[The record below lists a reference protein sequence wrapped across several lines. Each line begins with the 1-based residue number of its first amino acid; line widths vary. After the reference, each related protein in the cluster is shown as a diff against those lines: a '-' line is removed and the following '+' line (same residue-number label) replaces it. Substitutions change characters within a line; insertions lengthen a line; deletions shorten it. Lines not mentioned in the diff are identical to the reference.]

1 MKKRKAPLALRI
13 AGYLFSIGT
22 VAFVIVAV
30 GVGYYLWTMTRDMPD
45 YAALKNY
52 EPPVMTRTYASDGQL
67 LAEYASERRLY
78 IPIQAVP
85 ELVINAFLSAED
97 KNFYSHPGVDV
108 MGLARAAKVFAEN
121 EFMGGNKRLQ
131 GGSTITQQV
140 AKNFLLTNERSI
152 ERKAKEAILSFRIES
167 TYSKDRILE
176 LYLNEINLGF
186 RSYGIAAAALNYF
199 DKSVHELELHEAAY
213 LAALP
218 KAPENYNPYRNRE
231 AALTRRDWVIDR
243 MVENGFATVEEGEI
257 AKAKDLSVNPRP
269 LGTRIAAAE
278 YFAEEVRRE
287 VGDLYGTSALNEGGL
302 TIRTS
307 LDPRMQQIARD
318 ALAEGLV
325 GYDRERGY
333 RGPVTQISVGADWG
347 IDIAKVDEL
356 SDVDPWR
363 LAVVLKVGD
372 GGAEIGLRP
381 RDLRGDRVAEERE
394 TGTVTSDGVK
404 WTGRSVGKALAAGD
418 VVYVSPRE
426 DGTYTLQQVPEVQGA
441 LTAMDTKT
449 GRVLAM
455 VGGFS
460 FDQSVFNRAT
470 QAQRQPGSSFK
481 PLIYAAALDNGYS
494 PTSIILD
501 APVEFPDG
509 RGGVWRP
516 KNYGG
521 KSAGPSTLR
530 RGIEKSRNLMTVRLA
545 NDLGMP
551 LVAEYSRRFGVYDN
565 LTPVLA
571 NALGAGETTVLKM
584 TAAYATIAN
593 GGQKITPTLI
603 DRVQDRYG
611 KTVYRHDQRECREC
625 NLTDWHPQDE
635 PTLVDQREF
644 VLDPMTAYQITSI
657 MEGVVQRGTATILKD
672 LERPIAGK
680 TGTTNDE
687 KDALVH
693 RLHARHRGRR
703 LCRLRP
709 AQAHGPRRDRRRTGR
724 ADRQGVHARG
734 AGQRA
739 AQGVRAAG
747 GHEFRRGRPQFR
759 PALVRRRCDPRS
771 LQAGHVPDLD
781 LFTDRLPGQHGEHAG
796 GPAGRHAG
804 DGWALLS
811 RTLLPVEFHPRMARA
826 PV

>member
-1 MKKRKAPLALRI
+1 MKKRKAPLVFRI

-22 VAFVIVAV
+22 VAFVIVAG
-30 GVGYYLWTMTRDMPD
+30 GVGYYLWNLTKDMPD

-67 LAEYASERRLY
+67 LAEYATERRLY

-85 ELVINAFLSAED
+85 QLVIDAFLSAED
-97 KNFYSHPGVDV
+97 KNFYTHPGVDV
-108 MGLARAAKVFAEN
+108 MGLARAAKVFFESKFLGSN
-121 EFMGGNKRLQ
+121 QRLV

-140 AKNFLLTNERSI
+140 AKNFLLTSERSI
-152 ERKAKEAILSFRIES
+152 DRKAKEAILSLRIES
-167 TYSKDRILE
+167 AYSKDRILE
-176 LYLNEINLGF
+176 LYLNEINFGF

-213 LAALP
+213 MAALP

-231 AALTRRDWVIDR
+231 EALIRRNWVIDR
-243 MVENGFATVEEGEI
+243 MIENGHATPEEGLA
-257 AKAKDLSVNPRP
+257 AKARDLSVNPRP

-287 VGDLYGTSALNEGGL
+287 IGERYGEAALNEGGL

-307 LDPRMQQIARD
+307 LDPKMQQVARK
-318 ALAEGLV
+318 ALVDGLV
-325 GYDRERGY
+325 GYDRRRGY
-333 RGPVTQISVGADWG
+333 RGPVEKIELGSDWG
-347 IDIAKVDEL
+347 LDIEKLDDL
-356 SDVDPWR
+356 DDVEPWR
-363 LAVVLKVGD
+363 MAVVLNVSGE
-372 GGAEIGLRP
+372 GAQIGLRP
-381 RDLRGDRVAEERE
+381 QTLRGNRVAEDRE
-394 TGTVTSDGVK
+394 TGTITPNGVS
-404 WTGRSVGKALAAGD
+404 WTGKSLGNVLSVGD

-426 DGTYTLQQVPEVQGA
+426 EEGNYTLEQIPEVQGA

-481 PLIYAAALDNGYS
+481 PLIYAAALDNGYTPS
-494 PTSIILD
+494 SIILD
-501 APVEFPDG
+501 APVSFPDG
-509 RGGVWRP
+509 RGGVWEP

-521 KSAGPSTLR
+521 GSAGPSTLR

-565 LTPVLA
+565 LSPVLA
-571 NALGAGETTVLKM
+571 MSLGAGETTVLKM

-611 KTVYRHDQRECREC
+611 KTIYKHDNRECREC
-625 NLTDWHPQDE
+625 SLSDWHPQDE
-635 PTLVDQREF
+635 PTLIDNREF

-657 MEGVVQRGTATILKD
+657 MEGVVQRGTAVSAMA
-672 LERPIAGK
+672 EVGRPVAGK
-680 TGTTNDE
+680 TGTTNEE
-687 KDALVH
+687 KDAWFIGFTPDIAVGVYVGFDQPKPMG
-693 RLHARHRGRR
+693 RGSTGGG
-703 LCRLRP
+703 LAAPIVSAFLTEALADVPAKEFTPPEGMNIIQVDLNSGRP
-709 AQAHGPRRDRRRTGR
+709 SSGDGSIAEAFKPGMFPTSTYSLIGFQDSTATTPAAQ
-724 ADRQGVHARG
+724 QGVTLG
-734 AGQRA
+734 T
-739 AQGVRAAG
+739 G
-747 GHEFRRGRPQFR
+747 G
-759 PALVRRRCDPRS
+759 LY
-771 LQAGHVPDLD
+771 
-781 LFTDRLPGQHGEHAG
+781 
-796 GPAGRHAG
+796 
-804 DGWALLS
+804 
-811 RTLLPVEFHPRMARA
+811 
-826 PV
+826 

>member
-1 MKKRKAPLALRI
+1 MSKRKAPLALRI
-13 AGYLFSIGT
+13 LGYLFSIGT
-22 VAFVIVAV
+22 VGFVIAA
-30 GVGYYLWTMTRDMPD
+30 GAVGYYLWTLTKDMPD

-67 LAEYASERRLY
+67 LAEYANERRLY

-85 ELVINAFLSAED
+85 QLVINAFLSAED
-97 KNFYSHPGVDV
+97 KNFYSHPGVDA
-108 MGLARAAKVFAEN
+108 MSIARAMKTNIEGRLG
-121 EFMGGNKRLQ
+121 GGNRRLI

-152 ERKAKEAILSFRIES
+152 DRKAKEAILSLRIEA

-199 DKSVHELELHEAAY
+199 DKSVHELALHEAAY
-213 LAALP
+213 MAALP

-231 AALTRRDWVIDR
+231 AAITRRNWVIDR
-243 MVENGFATVEEGEI
+243 MVENGHATPEEGE
-257 AKAKDLSVNPRP
+257 AAKDLDLGVNPRP

-287 VGDLYGTSALNEGGL
+287 AAELYGEDGLNEGGF
-302 TIRTS
+302 TIRTT
-307 LDPRMQQIARD
+307 LDPKMQKMARK
-318 ALAEGLV
+318 ALVDGLV
-325 GYDRERGY
+325 GYDRRRGY
-333 RGPVTQISVGADWG
+333 RGPVANVALGDDWG
-347 IDIAKVDEL
+347 LDVAKIDALD
-356 SDVDPWR
+356 DVAPWR
-363 LAVVLKVGD
+363 MAVVLNVTGE
-372 GGAEIGLRP
+372 GAEIGLRP
-381 RDLRGDRVAEERE
+381 SDLRGNRVAAERE
-394 TGTVTSDGVK
+394 TGRITPAGVQ
-404 WTGRSVGKALAAGD
+404 WTGKSLGNALKPGD
-418 VVYVSPRE
+418 VVYVEQRGDE
-426 DGTYTLQQVPEVQGA
+426 GNYTLQQVPNVQGA

-501 APVEFPDG
+501 APVSFPG
-509 RGGVWRP
+509 ANGTTWEP

-521 KSAGPSTLR
+521 GSAGPSTLR

-551 LVAEYSRRFGVYDN
+551 LVAEYSRRFGVYEN

-571 NALGAGETTVLKM
+571 MALGAGETTVLKM

-611 KTVYRHDQRECREC
+611 KTVYRHDGRVCEEC

-635 PTLVDQREF
+635 PTLIDKREY

-657 MEGVVQRGTATILKD
+657 MEGVVKRGTATSLND
-672 LERPIAGK
+672 LGFTVAGK

-687 KDALVH
+687 KDAWFVGFTPSIAVGVYVGFDQPKPMGRGSTGGQLAAPIVKAF
-693 RLHARHRGRR
+693 LKDAREGEPVEEFQAPDGMNFVQVDLNSGRPSSGGGSISEAFKPGMFPTSTYS
-703 LCRLRP
+703 LIGFQDTVTPQAP
-709 AQAHGPRRDRRRTGR
+709 AAQ
-724 ADRQGVHARG
+724 QGVTLG
-734 AGQRA
+734 T
-739 AQGVRAAG
+739 G
-747 GHEFRRGRPQFR
+747 G
-759 PALVRRRCDPRS
+759 LY
-771 LQAGHVPDLD
+771 
-781 LFTDRLPGQHGEHAG
+781 
-796 GPAGRHAG
+796 
-804 DGWALLS
+804 
-811 RTLLPVEFHPRMARA
+811 
-826 PV
+826 

>member
-22 VAFVIVAV
+22 VAFVIVSV
-30 GVGYYLWTMTRDMPD
+30 GVGYYLWTLTRDMPD

-85 ELVINAFLSAED
+85 QLVINAFLSAED

-243 MVENGFATVEEGEI
+243 MVENGFATGEEGEI

-333 RGPVTQISVGADWG
+333 RGPVTKISVGADWG

-356 SDVDPWR
+356 TDVDPWR
-363 LAVVLKVGD
+363 LAVVLNVGD
-372 GGAEIGLRP
+372 GDAEIGLRP

-394 TGTVTSDGVK
+394 TGTITSDGTK
-404 WTGRSVGKALAAGD
+404 WTGRSVGKALSTGD

-687 KDALVH
+687 KDAWFVGFTPDI
-693 RLHARHRGRR
+693 AVGVYVGFDQPKPMGRGETGGGLAAPIVKAFMREA
-703 LCRLRP
+703 LDGVPPKEFVPPEGMNFVEVDLNSGRP
-709 AQAHGPRRDRRRTGR
+709 SSGGGAILEAFKPGMFPTSTYSLIGFQDSTATTPAAQ
-724 ADRQGVHARG
+724 QGVTLG
-734 AGQRA
+734 T
-739 AQGVRAAG
+739 G
-747 GHEFRRGRPQFR
+747 G
-759 PALVRRRCDPRS
+759 LY
-771 LQAGHVPDLD
+771 
-781 LFTDRLPGQHGEHAG
+781 
-796 GPAGRHAG
+796 
-804 DGWALLS
+804 
-811 RTLLPVEFHPRMARA
+811 
-826 PV
+826 

>member
-1 MKKRKAPLALRI
+1 MKKRKAPLVLRI
-13 AGYLFSIGT
+13 AGYLFSIGA
-22 VAFVIVAV
+22 VAFVVVAA
-30 GVGYYLWTMTRDMPD
+30 GVGYYLWNLTRDMPD

-97 KNFYSHPGVDV
+97 KNFYTHPGVDA
-108 MGLARAAKVFAEN
+108 MSILRAVKTNVEN
-121 EFMGGNKRLQ
+121 KLGGGDRRLI

-140 AKNFLLTNERSI
+140 AKNFLLTNERSLD
-152 ERKAKEAILSFRIES
+152 RKAKEAILSLRIE
-167 TYSKDRILE
+167 TAYSKDQILE

-186 RSYGIAAAALNYF
+186 RSYGVAAAALNYF

-231 AALTRRDWVIDR
+231 AALTRRNWVIDR
-243 MVENGFATVEEGEI
+243 MVENGFATPAEGDT
-257 AKAKDLSVNPRP
+257 AKATGLSVNPRP

-287 VGDLYGTSALNEGGL
+287 VGELYGDDALNEGGL

-307 LDPRMQQIARD
+307 LDPKLQQIART
-318 ALAEGLV
+318 ALVEGLV
-325 GYDRERGY
+325 GYDRQRGY
-333 RGPVTQISVGADWG
+333 RGPVTQITLGEDWG
-347 IDIAKVDEL
+347 IDLAAVDEL
-356 SDVDPWR
+356 DDVQPWR
-363 LAVVLKVGD
+363 LAVVLGVAD
-372 GGAEIGLRP
+372 GRAEIGLRP
-381 RDLRGDRVAEERE
+381 DDLRGNRVAEERDTATI
-394 TGTVTSDGVK
+394 TGDGVG
-404 WTGRSVGKALAAGD
+404 WTGKSVANALSVGD
-418 VVYVSPRE
+418 VIYASPRE

-494 PTSIILD
+494 PSSIILD
-501 APVEFPDG
+501 APIEFPDG

-516 KNYGG
+516 QNYGG
-521 KSAGPSTLR
+521 GSAGPSTLR

-551 LVAEYSRRFGVYDN
+551 LIAEYARRFGVYDH
-565 LTPVLA
+565 LSPVLT
-571 NALGAGETTVLKM
+571 NSLGAGETTVLKM

-603 DRVQDRYG
+603 DRIQDRYG

-625 NLTDWHPQDE
+625 NLTDWNPQDE

-657 MEGVVQRGTATILKD
+657 MEGVVQRGTATTMRELG
-672 LERPIAGK
+672 RPLAGK

-687 KDALVH
+687 KDAWFVGFTPDI
-693 RLHARHRGRR
+693 AVGVYVGFDQPKPMGRGSTGGG
-703 LCRLRP
+703 LAAP
-709 AQAHGPRRDRRRTGR
+709 IVKAFMRD
-724 ADRQGVHARG
+724 
-734 AGQRA
+734 
-739 AQGVRAAG
+739 
-747 GHEFRRGRPQFR
+747 
-759 PALVRRRCDPRS
+759 ALVDVPAKEFKAPEGMNFVQVDLNSGQPSSGEGSITEAFKPGMFPTSTYS
-771 LQAGHVPDLD
+771 LIGFQDGTTSAP
-781 LFTDRLPGQHGEHAG
+781 TSQG
-796 GPAGRHAG
+796 GV
-804 DGWALLS
+804 
-811 RTLLPVEFHPRMARA
+811 TLGTGGLY
-826 PV
+826 